1 MLPVYVGHESV
12 HSRHARAGGAQGQG
26 AQYGY
31 PPPQPKL
38 SSTQRLWIRRV
49 LRTVFVVLLLS
60 PVWYFVRGHES
71 KQSAELKRNRKI
83 LEAEA
88 KLFIPAATL
97 KNLVLVAGHAVYTG
111 VDYSEAS
118 KESSWFLEE
127 YQKVPGEAQSFLDH
141 IRLGIEEAALDPE
154 ALLLFSGGQT
164 RRAAGPRSEG
174 LSYWVVAEAADWF
187 GHPEVRNRTFTE
199 EHARDSFENLLF
211 SLCRFYEL
219 AGHYPETITV
229 VSYTLKE
236 ARFRTLHREAV
247 RWPLEYFRFVGTPVP
262 PGAVGAK
269 EGEARTVSSF
279 AADPYGC
286 GGELLAKRLH
296 RDPFAVGPIHP
307 SRCPEMRALLA
318 YCGPDMFPG
327 RLPWQE

>member
-1 MLPVYVGHESV
+1 MIPISEV
-12 HSRHARAGGAQGQG
+12 HSRHHQRAHGGSDGGFGHG
-26 AQYGY
+26 ASGFHSHHA
-31 PPPQPKL
+31 KL
-38 SSTQRLWIRRV
+38 SLVQRRWITRG
-49 LRTVFVVLLLS
+49 LRAALALLLGFS
-60 PVWYFVRGHES
+60 LYYFLGRG
-71 KQSAELKRNRKI
+71 SAESVALRRNRKL

-88 KLFIPAATL
+88 RSFIPAATL

-111 VDYSEAS
+111 VDYAEAS

-127 YQKVPGEAQSFLDH
+127 YQKVKGEAQSFLDH
-141 IRLGIEEAALDPE
+141 IRLGIEEAAVDPE

-174 LSYWVVAEAADWF
+174 LSYWVVAEAAEWF

-236 ARFRTLHREAV
+236 ARFRTLHRDAV

-262 PGAVGAK
+262 PDAIGAK

-296 RDPFAVGPIHP
+296 RDPFAVGAIHP

-318 YCGPDMFPG
+318 YCGPDMLSG
-327 RLPWQE
+327 HLPWTS